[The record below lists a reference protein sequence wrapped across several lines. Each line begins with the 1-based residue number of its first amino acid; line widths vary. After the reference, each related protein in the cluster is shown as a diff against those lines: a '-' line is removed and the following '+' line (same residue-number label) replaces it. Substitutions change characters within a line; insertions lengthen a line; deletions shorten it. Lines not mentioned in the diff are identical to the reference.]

1 MSNRSAIHSFHSCH
15 SWFPSPASNRRGLV
29 LILVLIVIAMLSL
42 GAYSFTDLML
52 AQHEAQMLTGR
63 QMQTRVLVDSG
74 VEAVRMFL
82 AQPEAQRTEN
92 GGIYENDERF
102 RGVTIIAD
110 EDPNNRGCFCVI
122 TTAIDSSGN
131 QAGTRHGLE
140 DESTRLN
147 LNTLTTLDKALAGTG
162 RQLLMALPDMTEDVA
177 DAILDWLDEDD
188 EPREFGSEIEHY
200 SGLQPPY
207 GTKNGPLDTVEEL
220 LLVNGVTPE
229 LLFGADSNRNGT
241 LDSHETLDTT
251 STAST
256 DPAAFRGWSSYLT
269 LYSLE
274 WNVSPDRLPRTFLN
288 GNDLNAVREGLEA
301 VFPAEWVS
309 FIIAYR
315 QMGPFSSGVAG
326 GTGQSSASGEL
337 NMDLQ
342 PQYPINQV
350 LDLIDA
356 QVQYTFQGATA
367 PVVLASPF
375 TSAGM
380 GLYLP
385 QLQDYV
391 TVNSA
396 ATIPG
401 RINVNQAS
409 STILMGIPGM
419 TQEIVDKII
428 SQRSPDVSGEG
439 SAHRYETWLLSENL
453 VTLAEMRQILPFV
466 TGGGNVYRAQV
477 VGYFQG
483 GQASSRAEVV
493 FDATTP
499 LPRLLLWR
507 DISHLGRGYALETL
521 GVDFSQ

>member
-1 MSNRSAIHSFHSCH
+1 
-15 SWFPSPASNRRGLV
+15 
-29 LILVLIVIAMLSL
+29 
-42 GAYSFTDLML
+42 
-52 AQHEAQMLTGR
+52 
-63 QMQTRVLVDSG
+63 
-74 VEAVRMFL
+74 
-82 AQPEAQRTEN
+82 
-92 GGIYENDERF
+92 
-102 RGVTIIAD
+102 
-110 EDPNNRGCFCVI
+110 
-122 TTAIDSSGN
+122 
-131 QAGTRHGLE
+131 
-140 DESTRLN
+140 
-147 LNTLTTLDKALAGTG
+147 
-162 RQLLMALPDMTEDVA
+162 
-177 DAILDWLDEDD
+177 
-188 EPREFGSEIEHY
+188 
-200 SGLQPPY
+200 
-207 GTKNGPLDTVEEL
+207 L

-251 STAST
+251 SSAST

-315 QMGPFSSGVAG
+315 QMGPFTSGVAG

-409 STILMGIPGM
+409 ATILMGIPGM

-439 SAHRYETWLLSENL
+439 TAHRYETWLLSEGL